1 MDRKGVSRFSVEVFL
16 SQVAENIVG
25 EPFCVSEMFWYQ
37 KFLDNRGITILPNFF
52 VSHRQK
58 SSWANRSVFQNY
70 TGIKMFWTT
79 GVRRFCRLFC
89 LLMLKNFAAGH
100 LFFGNVPVSKNFWIT
115 SYHHFVEIF
124 CLMSPKIIVGEPV
137 CVSEIFWFQNFSDN
151 SGFFLLLIAFVSQC
165 WKICGEPSNDL
176 KKFRAPKT
184 FMQNGG
190 ISRFSVANF

>member
-1 MDRKGVSRFSVEVFL
+1 MDKKGVSRFSVEIFL
-16 SQVAENIVG
+16 SQVAKNIVG

-37 KFLDNRGITILPNFF
+37 NFLDNRGSTILPNFF

-70 TGIKMFWTT
+70 TGIKMFWIT

-89 LLMLKNFAAGH
+89 LTMPKNFAGGP
-100 LFFGNVPVSKNFWIT
+100 LFFGKVLVSKNFWIT

-137 CVSEIFWFQNFSDN
+137 CVSEILRFQNFLDN
-151 SGFFLLLIAFVSQC
+151 SGVLLLSIVFVSHC
-165 WKICGEPSNDL
+165 
-176 KKFRAPKT
+176 
-184 FMQNGG
+184 
-190 ISRFSVANF
+190 